1 ERAES
6 FAEPECISEKPTPT
20 RYWSWGKS
28 GCPFPSTQSVVL
40 TMILDFANSSFTI
53 GSITVLQA
61 ETININRR
69 VKTMEEKFFE
79 VIKYDNQPYI
89 LWKEGNRS

>member
-1 ERAES
+1 
-6 FAEPECISEKPTPT
+6 
-20 RYWSWGKS
+20 
-28 GCPFPSTQSVVL
+28 
-40 TMILDFANSSFTI
+40 MILDFSGSSFPI

-61 ETININRR
+61 ETININRT
-69 VKTMEEKFFE
+69 VKTMKEEILE

>member
-1 ERAES
+1 
-6 FAEPECISEKPTPT
+6 
-20 RYWSWGKS
+20 
-28 GCPFPSTQSVVL
+28 
-40 TMILDFANSSFTI
+40 MILDFSGSSFPI

-69 VKTMEEKFFE
+69 VKTMEEKFLE